1 MSGVVIFI
9 VVALVTFFIVRKFI
23 SIKRFTS
30 SEEYL
35 EYKQKEKELLE
46 EEEEEWDDELIDK
59 KSFDFLFIGAIATV
73 LFLIFG
79 LFTGNSF
86 YFIAILFVI
95 TAVLFIH
102 YLPPNNKF

>member
-1 MSGVVIFI
+1 MSDVIIFI
-9 VVALVTFFIVRKFI
+9 VIAFVTFFIVRKFI
-23 SIKRFTS
+23 SVKSFKS
-30 SEEYL
+30 SDEYL
-35 EYKQKEKELLE
+35 EYKQKEKELLK

-59 KSFDFLFIGAIATV
+59 KSFDFLFIGAVATI
-73 LFLIFG
+73 LFLVFG

-86 YFIAILFVI
+86 YFIMILFVI

>member
-9 VVALVTFFIVRKFI
+9 VVAVVTFLIVRKFI
-23 SIKRFTS
+23 SIKSFKS

-35 EYKQKEKELLE
+35 EYKRKEKELLK

-59 KSFDFLFIGAIATV
+59 KSFDFLFIGAVATI

-79 LFTGNSF
+79 LFTGNPF
-86 YFIAILFVI
+86 YFIVILFVI
-95 TAVLFIH
+95 TAALFLH